1 MIIETS
7 ARLHLSLI
15 DMNGSMGR
23 IDGGIGLTLSEP
35 SLKIECEE
43 NSLKSNVIFNQST
56 QDNSQIKECESK
68 IMYAND
74 TIQKYLGINKNYT
87 FNVKEIYTAHK
98 GLGLGTQILLSTAKL
113 VAEHNDADLNVYD
126 LARIIHR
133 GSTSGIGV
141 YSFSNGGLIVD
152 GGHKTDNS
160 EGFLPSSES
169 NMSPPPLLARYDFPR
184 NWKILVV
191 TPKHEVGLH
200 GKEEVNIFKTKTPID
215 LSDVEKIS
223 YLTLMK
229 LMPAVLEEDLLMFA
243 EAINNIQ
250 SLGFKK
256 IEKSLQSTRTT
267 NILDHMSNEGIPAV
281 GMSSFGPTCFGITD
295 GNCKNIKKDLTNDD
309 NIVIE
314 THGKNHGF
322 TIKK

>member
-23 IDGGIGLTLSEP
+23 IDGGIGLTLNEP
-35 SLKIECEE
+35 SLKIECIE
-43 NSLKSNVIFNQST
+43 NSSNTEVVFN
-56 QDNSQIKECESK
+56 DENLNNPQIKECESK
-68 IMYAND
+68 IRYANNQ
-74 TIQKYLGINKNYT
+74 IQKYLKIDENYT
-87 FNVKEIYTAHK
+87 FNIKDIFMAHK
-98 GLGLGTQILLSTAKL
+98 GLGLGTQLLLSTAKL
-113 VAEHNDADLNVYD
+113 VAEYNNVDVDVYD
-126 LARIIHR
+126 LAKIIHR

-152 GGHKTDNS
+152 GGHKLDKS

-169 NMSPPPLLARYDFPR
+169 KMYPPPLLARYDFPKH
-184 NWKILVV
+184 WKILIV
-191 TPKHEVGLH
+191 TPKQEVGLH
-200 GKEEVNIFKTKTPID
+200 GKDEVNIFQTETPINMH
-215 LSDVEKIS
+215 DVEKIS

-229 LMPAVLEEDLLMFA
+229 LMPAVIEEDITMFA
-243 EAINNIQ
+243 EAINSIQ
-250 SLGFKK
+250 SIGFKK
-256 IEKSLQSTRTT
+256 IEKSLQSTNTT
-267 NILDHMSNEGIPAV
+267 NILEKMQEASIPAV

-295 GNCKNIKKDLTNDD
+295 GNYKSIKKDLIDNG

-322 TIKK
+322 SIKK